1 MFDIIGYKILI
12 LMTHIPE
19 ETWVLAF
26 VAQVRAE
33 MMKAKAGLGS
43 NSTDVVL
50 TQDGVPDQLA

>member
-1 MFDIIGYKILI
+1 
-12 LMTHIPE
+12 MTHIPE